1 MSVVGDIRRR
11 TFRILLQLVSGS
23 IPIGAN
29 ETAPRDGGL
38 PTTTLEGVREGG
50 LALASLEGEL
60 VLGDLAPRRDELEIL
75 TVLEV
80 W

>member
-23 IPIGAN
+23 LPIGTN
-29 ETAPRDGGL
+29 ETALRDGGL
-38 PTTTLEGVREGG
+38 LTATLKGVLEGG
-50 LALASLEGEL
+50 LTLASHGGEL
-60 VLGDLAPRRDELEIL
+60 DLVDLAPRRDELEIL

-80 W
+80 

>member
-23 IPIGAN
+23 LPIGTN

-38 PTTTLEGVREGG
+38 PTATLKGVLEGG
-50 LALASLEGEL
+50 LTLASLEGEL
-60 VLGDLAPRRDELEIL
+60 VLGDLAPRRDEPEIL

>member
-23 IPIGAN
+23 LPIGTN

-38 PTTTLEGVREGG
+38 PTATLKGVREGG
-50 LALASLEGEL
+50 LTLASLGGEL
-60 VLGDLAPRRDELEIL
+60 DLVDLAPRRDELEIL

-80 W
+80 